1 MSKNIKQALNIVIFL
16 GIGLLLIWLANRGM
30 TPADKADIIAAF
42 KRANYWLVLP
52 AMVIG
57 VFSHLFRAARWNLLI
72 EPLGYKPRLINAFF
86 SVMVGYFVNLGVP
99 RVGEIS
105 RCAVLARYEKIPAEK
120 LIGTL
125 LAERSVDVVCLL
137 LLILATIVSQLAVL
151 GNLFHEKMAP
161 LQQKIYNANYV
172 QWIIGLI
179 VLVVIVF
186 MVRWLFRK
194 IGQTQFALKLKAMA
208 RGVME
213 GLLSIGKMKNKWGF
227 ITYTAL
233 IWGAYFSMLYCG
245 FFCLEETSH
254 LGLKAAMAV
263 LSMGSIG
270 MIVTPGGIGAY
281 PPLVQ
286 ETLVLYNI
294 SKNVG
299 KAFGWIIWLA
309 QTVLIITLG
318 LISFICLPIVNRE
331 RKAS

>member
-1 MSKNIKQALNIVIFL
+1 MSKTLKQVLNIVVFL
-16 GIGLLLIWLANRGM
+16 GIGLLLIWLANHDM
-30 TPADKADIIAAF
+30 TAADRADIVAAF

-52 AMVIG
+52 AMIIG

-72 EPLGYKPRLINAFF
+72 APLGFKPRLINSFF
-86 SVMVGYFVNLGVP
+86 SVMVGYLVNLGVP

-125 LAERSVDVVCLL
+125 IAERAVDVVCLL
-137 LLILATIVSQLAVL
+137 LLILATIISQLALL
-151 GNLFHEKMAP
+151 GDLFQEKMIP
-161 LQQKIYNANYV
+161 LKQKIHNANYV
-172 QWIIGLI
+172 QWLIGLVLLALL
-179 VLVVIVF
+179 VLVL
-186 MVRWLFRK
+186 RWLFK
-194 IGQTQFALKLKAMA
+194 KMGQIKLVQKVRAMA

-213 GLLSIGKMKNKWGF
+213 GLLSIGKMKNKWMF
-227 ITYTAL
+227 LTYTLL

-286 ETLVLYNI
+286 ETLLLYNI

-309 QTVLIITLG
+309 QTILVITLG
-318 LISFICLPIVNRE
+318 LISLICLPIVNRE
-331 RKAS
+331 RKAA

>member
-1 MSKNIKQALNIVIFL
+1 MSRRLKQVLNIVVFM
-16 GIGLLLIWLANRGM
+16 GIGLLLIWLANKDM
-30 TPADKADIIAAF
+30 TAQDKADIVAAF

-57 VFSHLFRAARWNLLI
+57 VFSHLFRAARWKLLI
-72 EPLGYKPRLINAFF
+72 EPLGYHPRLSNAFF
-86 SVMVGYFVNLGVP
+86 SVMIGYLVNLGVP

-125 LAERSVDVVCLL
+125 IAERAVDVVCLL
-137 LLILATIVSQLAVL
+137 LLILATILSQLSLL
-151 GNLFHEKMAP
+151 GDLFHEKVEM
-161 LQQKIYNANYV
+161 LQRKIDNANST
-172 QWIIGLI
+172 QWIIAMVVLI
-179 VLVVIVF
+179 LVVVIL
-186 MVRWLFRK
+186 RWLFRK
-194 IGQTQFALKLKAMA
+194 LGQTKFAMKIKMMA
-208 RGVME
+208 RGVLE

-227 ITYTAL
+227 IAYTLL

-245 FFCLEETSH
+245 FFCLAETSH

-286 ETLVLYNI
+286 ETLLLYQI
-294 SKNVG
+294 PAIIG

-318 LISFICLPIVNRE
+318 LISFICLPIFNKA
-331 RKAS
+331 RKAA